1 MLFAKARRAV
11 EFKVGDRV
19 RVKRL
24 PNSPL
29 AGEAGIVTKVSPMDV
44 CGAYLVQFNQ
54 GLRFRY
60 TADELDLITLRP
72 EVFF

>member
-1 MLFAKARRAV
+1 MLFAKTQRAV

-19 RVKRL
+19 RVKQL
-24 PNSPL
+24 LHSPL
-29 AGEAGIVTKVSPMDV
+29 AGEAGIVIKVSPMDM

-60 TADELDLITLRP
+60 TAAELNLITLRP

>member
-1 MLFAKARRAV
+1 MLFTKSRRTV

-19 RVKRL
+19 RVKRRAH
-24 PNSPL
+24 SPL
-29 AGEAGIVTKVSPMDV
+29 AGEAGIVVKVSPMDV

-60 TADELDLITLRP
+60 TVDELDLTTLRP